1 MTDYNDGNWHDW
13 TGGECP
19 VHPKSEIE
27 GYWKVTD
34 TYPHKVSTHAVY
46 NAGQAGGLNFEWDG
60 QTRLHLFRVTKPYVE
75 PREFW
80 VNEYDWGFS
89 CLYESKA
96 KADECSGANR
106 LRCVHVHLREVI
118 E

>member
-27 GYWKVTD
+27 GYWKVED
-34 TYPHKVSTHAVY
+34 SHIYPMAKSAIY
-46 NAGQAGGLNFEWDG
+46 NAGQAGGLNFEWGG
-60 QTRLHLFRVTKPYVE
+60 QTRLHLFRVTKPYVG

-80 VNEYDWGFS
+80 INEYDWGFGGAFG
-89 CLYESKA
+89 SKA
-96 KADECSGANR
+96 DADKYAMNNR
-106 LRCVHVHLREVI
+106 VRCIHVREVI